1 MSRSARRW
9 AVAGAVVLL
18 FLSLRVALKTFG
30 VSTTL
35 SDGAK
40 AYATCKAPWQ
50 SVRISNPAHRY
61 TLWVMTGGTG
71 TRREEGVLLIG
82 ARCRYRAER
91 RTIFA
96 AVLLGGSVALG
107 WVVLR
112 RPRRPDPV

>member
-1 MSRSARRW
+1 MSRSVRRC
-9 AVAGAVVLL
+9 AVAGAAVLL
-18 FLSLRVALKTFG
+18 FLSLRVAFTTFG

-71 TRREEGVLLIG
+71 TRKEEGVLLIG

-91 RTIFA
+91 RTIVA
-96 AVLLGGSVALG
+96 VVLLAGGGALAG
-107 WVVLR
+107 LALR
-112 RPRRPDPV
+112 RTRPDPA

>member
-1 MSRSARRW
+1 MSRTARRW
-9 AVAGAVVLL
+9 AAAGAVVLL
-18 FLSLRVALKTFG
+18 FLSLRVALRTFG

-50 SVRISNPAHRY
+50 SVRIAKPAHRY

-71 TRREEGVLLIG
+71 TRRDEGIILIG

-96 AVLLGGSVALG
+96 VMLLAGCGVLAWLA
-107 WVVLR
+107 LR
-112 RPRRPDPV
+112 RAGPGSA